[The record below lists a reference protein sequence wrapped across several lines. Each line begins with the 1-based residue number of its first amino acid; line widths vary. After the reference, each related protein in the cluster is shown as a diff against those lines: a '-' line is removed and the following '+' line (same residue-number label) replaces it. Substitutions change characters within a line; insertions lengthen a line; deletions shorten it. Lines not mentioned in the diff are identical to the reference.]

1 MRLRFRFAKLGKVRW
16 TSHRDVA
23 RMWERAF
30 RRVELPLAY
39 TAGFSPRPKVSF
51 GLALPTGYES
61 VAEYL
66 DVDLDPSR
74 VDGLDVDALPPT
86 LSAALPAGVD
96 VTAAAVIDAR
106 TESLQHEVTSCDWS
120 IAVAAA
126 SVAETPLRELA
137 AQALAAPTLVVT
149 RERKGRAV
157 EEDVR
162 PAILSID
169 VVDECRLR
177 AELATQPRAL
187 RPSELLAA
195 LAPGSGPAPGLVEV
209 SVRRDV
215 QWIVRSD
222 GARSEPLALAP
233 DALADANR
241 RDSLHVRRLV
251 GATRASPGAAS
262 SGDGVGEEAT
272 ARV

>member
-1 MRLRFRFAKLGKVRW
+1 MRLRFRFVKLGKVRW

-39 TAGFSPRPKVSF
+39 SGGFSPRPKVSF

-74 VDGLDVDALPPT
+74 VDGLDVGTLPTT

-96 VTAAAVIDAR
+96 VTAAATIDQRA
-106 TESLQHEVTSCDWS
+106 ESLQHEVTSCEWS
-120 IAVAAA
+120 VTVAASTDA
-126 SVAETPLRELA
+126 GPDRVPAPLRELA
-137 AQALAAPTLVVT
+137 AEALAAPSLVVT
-149 RERKGRAV
+149 RERKGRSV

-169 VVDECRLR
+169 VVNEHQLR

-195 LAPGSGPAPGLVEV
+195 LSPALSEV

-222 GARSEPLALAP
+222 GAREEPLQAPAP
-233 DALADANR
+233 DALADASR

-251 GATRASPGAAS
+251 GATRASPPGPA
-262 SGDGVGEEAT
+262 EEAAAGISGRT
-272 ARV
+272 

>member
-1 MRLRFRFAKLGKVRW
+1 MRLRFRFSKLGKVRW

-74 VDGLDVDALPPT
+74 VDGLDVETLPAA

-96 VTAAAVIDAR
+96 VTAAATIDERA
-106 TESLQHEVTSCDWS
+106 ESLQHEVTSCTWS
-120 IAVAAA
+120 VEVAATA
-126 SVAETPLRELA
+126 DAGDPPAPLRELA
-137 AQALAAPTLVVT
+137 AEALAAPSLVVT
-149 RERKGRAV
+149 RERKGRTV
-157 EEDVR
+157 DEDVR

-169 VVDECRLR
+169 VINEHQLR

-195 LAPGSGPAPGLVEV
+195 LSPALAEV

-222 GARSEPLALAP
+222 GAREEPLAVSLAP
-233 DALADANR
+233 DAHAAASR
-241 RDSLHVRRLV
+241 RDSLHVRRPV
-251 GATRASPGAAS
+251 GATRASPA
-262 SGDGVGEEAT
+262 DRTEEAE